1 MFSPH
6 LSGKAVRIKRKRII
20 RRAKQ
25 GDLIQGSP
33 MKSVELAYQELVDG
47 LHSSAGEAEFERVG
61 RRVAERMG
69 FRYFAYL
76 GLGDLDPV
84 LISSYPKRWSEHYFA
99 EGYEDVDPVIAFA
112 RSGRSTLQWTREA
125 ARRFPLRAQKRLF
138 DDADEFGIR
147 HGVSV
152 AITGGFNRFAA
163 FTFAVDEVSS
173 AHGRMVTEANDIV
186 QLIGLTFHAHADAK
200 LVLRSPRNEAVPLTQ
215 RERECLTWA
224 ARGKSMEATA
234 MIIGVTPRA
243 VKFHLDNARVRLG
256 AETLPQAVAI
266 ALQGGTIT

>member
-1 MFSPH
+1 
-6 LSGKAVRIKRKRII
+6 
-20 RRAKQ
+20 
-25 GDLIQGSP
+25 
-33 MKSVELAYQELVDG
+33 MKSVEMAYQELVDG
-47 LHSSAGEAEFERVG
+47 LHSSGAEAEFGRVG
-61 RRVAERMG
+61 QRVAESMG

-76 GLGDLDPV
+76 GFGEADPV
-84 LISSYPKRWSEHYFA
+84 LISSYPKRWSEHYFS
-99 EGYEDVDPVIAFA
+99 ETYQDVDPVVAFA

-125 ARRFPLRAQKRLF
+125 ARRSPLRAQKRLF

-152 AITGGFNRFAA
+152 AIAGGFNRFAA

-200 LVLRSPRNEAVPLTQ
+200 LRLRSPPNEASPLTQ
-215 RERECLTWA
+215 RERQCLAWA
-224 ARGKSMEATA
+224 ARGKSMESTA
-234 MIIGVTPRA
+234 KIVSITPRA
-243 VKFHLDNARVRLG
+243 VKFHLDNARANLG

-266 ALQGGTIT
+266 ALREKTIT

>member
-1 MFSPH
+1 
-6 LSGKAVRIKRKRII
+6 
-20 RRAKQ
+20 
-25 GDLIQGSP
+25 

-47 LHSSAGEAEFERVG
+47 LHSSAAEAEFGRVG
-61 RRVAERMG
+61 QRVAESMG

-76 GLGDLDPV
+76 GFGEADPV
-84 LISSYPKRWSEHYFA
+84 LISSYPKRWSEHYFT
-99 EGYEDVDPVIAFA
+99 EGYQNVDPVVAFA

-125 ARRFPLRAQKRLF
+125 ARQFPLRAQKRLF

-152 AITGGFNRFAA
+152 AIAGGFNRFAA

-200 LVLRSPRNEAVPLTQ
+200 LGLQSPPNDAVPLTQ

-234 MIIGVTPRA
+234 MIMGITPRA
-243 VKFHLDNARVRLG
+243 IKFHLDNARASLG
-256 AETLPQAVAI
+256 ADTLPQAVAI
-266 ALQGGTIT
+266 ALRGRTIS

>member
-1 MFSPH
+1 
-6 LSGKAVRIKRKRII
+6 
-20 RRAKQ
+20 
-25 GDLIQGSP
+25 
-33 MKSVELAYQELVDG
+33 MKSVEMAYQELVDG
-47 LHSSAGEAEFERVG
+47 LHSSATDSEFGRVG
-61 RRVAERMG
+61 QRVAESMG

-76 GLGDLDPV
+76 GFGEADPV
-84 LISSYPKRWSEHYFA
+84 LISSYPKRWSEHYFS
-99 EGYEDVDPVIAFA
+99 EGYQDVDPVVAFA
-112 RSGRSTLQWTREA
+112 RSGRSTLQWTRDGG
-125 ARRFPLRAQKRLF
+125 RQFPLRAQKRLF

-152 AITGGFNRFAA
+152 AIAGGFDRFAA

-200 LVLRSPRNEAVPLTQ
+200 LGLRPAPQDASPLTQ

-234 MIIGVTPRA
+234 KIMGVTPRV
-243 VKFHLDNARVRLG
+243 VKFHLDNARANLG

-266 ALQGGTIT
+266 ALRGHVIR